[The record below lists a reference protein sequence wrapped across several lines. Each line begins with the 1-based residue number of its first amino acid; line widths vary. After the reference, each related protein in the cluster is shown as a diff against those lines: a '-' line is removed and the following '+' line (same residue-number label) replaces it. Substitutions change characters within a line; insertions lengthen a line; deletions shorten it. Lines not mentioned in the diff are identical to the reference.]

1 MDILIHFRTGSCHN
15 LYAKLRN
22 IFPDLQSPD
31 ICPISQHFCCFSMN
45 LKMTPPAYLEDGVL
59 QTDSVKLRQHYM
71 NSTTFYIDL
80 LCLLPL
86 DFLYLSLEFQSMLR
100 VCRLVKI
107 YRFWEFLDRSLI
119 SLMFLRHIYRNILH
133 TSGLFYQRH
142 GTTENKL
149 ASSKMRKLKS

>member
-1 MDILIHFRTGSCHN
+1 
-15 LYAKLRN
+15 
-22 IFPDLQSPD
+22 
-31 ICPISQHFCCFSMN
+31 MN

-107 YRFWEFLDRSLI
+107 YRFWEFLDRSFI
-119 SLMFLRHIYRNILH
+119 SLLFLPPIYRNILH
-133 TSGLFYQRH
+133 TSGLFYQ
-142 GTTENKL
+142 
-149 ASSKMRKLKS
+149 

>member
-1 MDILIHFRTGSCHN
+1 MQPFESIKNATLSIWSSQKRSIKNLPFQEVSIKQILFRFPLDYLADLIYLMDILIHFRTGER
-15 LYAKLRN
+15 LVPGALW
-22 IFPDLQSPD
+22 PG
-31 ICPISQHFCCFSMN
+31 
-45 LKMTPPAYLEDGVL
+45 PPAYLEDGVL

-107 YRFWEFLDRSLI
+107 YRFWEFLDR
-119 SLMFLRHIYRNILH
+119 
-133 TSGLFYQRH
+133 
-142 GTTENKL
+142 
-149 ASSKMRKLKS
+149 

>member
-1 MDILIHFRTGSCHN
+1 M
-15 LYAKLRN
+15 
-22 IFPDLQSPD
+22 
-31 ICPISQHFCCFSMN
+31 
-45 LKMTPPAYLEDGVL
+45 L

-107 YRFWEFLDRSLI
+107 YRFWEFLDRCILSPFSWLPIHTPLKKKEFCEQIQKRGGGCHIFHTYSIIDMEEKKKKSDEVLTRTERHTNYPNLFRMFSLVFLLY
-119 SLMFLRHIYRNILH
+119 SLLLLFLLL
-133 TSGLFYQRH
+133 SLVW
-142 GTTENKL
+142 L
-149 ASSKMRKLKS
+149 

>member
-15 LYAKLRN
+15 LYAMKY
-22 IFPDLQSPD
+22 FPGPPD
-31 ICPISQHFCCFSMN
+31 ICPISQHFCRLSMN

-107 YRFWEFLDRSLI
+107 YRFWEFLDRSFI
-119 SLMFLRHIYRNILH
+119 SLLFLRPIYRNILH
-133 TSGLFYQRH
+133 TSGLFYQ
-142 GTTENKL
+142 
-149 ASSKMRKLKS
+149 